1 MLGSGEQFRK
11 FVGIQTDFVGES
23 LQDQVARFFITVCRS
38 AQAFLAFADDALP
51 RGRREDF
58 RHHATPQ
65 NAPASAFK
73 SSGIHFHTKKCST
86 SKNLGAR
93 AGLRP

>member
-1 MLGSGEQFRK
+1 M
-11 FVGIQTDFVGES
+11 GIQADFIGES

-38 AQAFLAFADDALP
+38 AQAFLAFVDDALS

-65 NAPASAFK
+65 NAPASPFE
-73 SSGIHFHTKKCST
+73 SSGIHFYNAKIVAQANRH
-86 SKNLGAR
+86 
-93 AGLRP
+93 AG